1 MTMPKF
7 VLLTLSNGEAFY
19 VNPDQIA
26 AIFDTRT
33 SGSYNKVP
41 GVNATVVLANELHY
55 DVAGT
60 AAEVLNYI
68 TNKTKEN

>member
-1 MTMPKF
+1 MPKF
-7 VLLTLSNGEAFY
+7 IHLTLTSGEAFY

-33 SGSYNKVP
+33 SGSYNRQP
-41 GVNATVVLANELHY
+41 SVNATIVLANELHY

-60 AAEVLNYI
+60 ASEVINYI
-68 TNKTKEN
+68 TTKSKENKS